1 MPNIQKYAV
10 PPDFLLE
17 TYSSN
22 GYADCYRTEI
32 HGHISLAQ
40 FIAVFYTT
48 SLFKLERFILTH
60 VANKPS
66 TDTQAQDLAD
76 DKANQFAAW
85 TVEKRN
91 DHEILM
97 CDMLGRTRSWL
108 MVQHAKEHSMLYFG
122 SAVVPGKASRAN
134 HLLDLSLSPCS
145 DFTKSIPFCSCP
157 LQNETFTVRSP
168 RPTNYYSTTKL
179 FDEETNQL

>member
-1 MPNIQKYAV
+1 MLNIQKYAV
-10 PPDFLLE
+10 PPDSLLE

-122 SAVVPGKASRAN
+122 SAVVPGKSKSGKSSLGFIFVA
-134 HLLDLSLSPCS
+134 LLGFHKIYSILLLSSA
-145 DFTKSIPFCSCP
+145 KRNIH
-157 LQNETFTVRSP
+157 RSL
-168 RPTNYYSTTKL
+168 PTAY
-179 FDEETNQL
+179 